1 MHTSLNNAGNK
12 VISSVKANKKNI
24 IVIVNDKR
32 IAVSRDTYTELNLY
46 KGKRLLDDTYKELRR
61 LERLDKEI
69 KYSRN
74 ICSRKIRNEVDVR
87 NRLLKRNV
95 SQKDTDYIIALL
107 KKSNLLNDEQ
117 YTIELIEHL
126 NSKLYGKLRIENEL
140 KQKGISIELIKQH
153 EIDSKREVEKL
164 NILYPKIFNK
174 YLKKYDKF
182 QAKFKTVN
190 YLISKGYRIQDIQNI
205 GGEEL

>member
-32 IAVSRDTYTELNLY
+32 IAVSKDTYTELNLY
-46 KGKRLLDDTYKELRR
+46 RGKRLLDDTYKELRR

-74 ICSRKIRNEVDVR
+74 ICSNKIRNEVDVR

-95 SQKDTDYIIALL
+95 SQKDTDYIVALL

-140 KQKGISIELIKQH
+140 KQKGISIELIKQY
-153 EIDSKREVEKL
+153 EIDSKREIEKL
-164 NILYPKIFNK
+164 NILYPKIINK